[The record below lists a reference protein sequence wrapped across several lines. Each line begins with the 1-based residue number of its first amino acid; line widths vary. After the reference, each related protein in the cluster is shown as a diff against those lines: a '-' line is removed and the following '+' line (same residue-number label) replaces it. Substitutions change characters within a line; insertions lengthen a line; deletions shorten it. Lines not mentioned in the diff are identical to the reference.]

1 MKKLFFLSII
11 FFITFNLFS
20 QSKTSRNATAKKNP
34 YIIKNPDETEV
45 ILTLDDGQSL
55 ITNTTIKFQ
64 ALIQGIRP
72 GQIIIENPAEIE
84 DVDFKSLRRME
95 DYSEEGGTRIEIS
108 LVFKKSGN
116 YELEPLTV
124 QVKGKMKKI
133 PFEKLTIKP
142 NPMELSPILYVN
154 FKSGE
159 TVSSAAGLSSQEK
172 TIKNARAGEKIYF
185 TLKLQYAVQLVQYDW
200 ELPKDSIFT
209 ELKRYEIT
217 GISASE

>member
-20 QSKTSRNATAKKNP
+20 QSKASKNVQAKKNP
-34 YIIKNPDETEV
+34 YIIKNPDDTEV
-45 ILTLDDGQSL
+45 ILTPDEGQSL

-72 GQIIIENPAEIE
+72 GQIMIENPAEIE
-84 DVDFKSLRRME
+84 DVEFKSLRRME

-116 YELEPLTV
+116 YELAPLNV

-133 PFEKLTIKP
+133 PFESLTIKP
-142 NPMELSPILYVN
+142 NPMELAPILSVN

-159 TVSSAAGLSSQEK
+159 AVTSAA
-172 TIKNARAGEKIYF
+172 
-185 TLKLQYAVQLVQYDW
+185 
-200 ELPKDSIFT
+200 
-209 ELKRYEIT
+209 
-217 GISASE
+217 ASETDGETNKD